1 MGGVPS
7 PATAAAAA
15 AGLQGTHLLYD
26 EDLFSGPTPMQ
37 SERGGGL
44 GTWVFPGGGYQV
56 SFLGASLRIMLGII
70 VWEELDAIGFVY

>member
-26 EDLFSGPTPMQ
+26 EDLFSGPTPC
-37 SERGGGL
+37 R
-44 GTWVFPGGGYQV
+44 V
-56 SFLGASLRIMLGII
+56 R
-70 VWEELDAIGFVY
+70 EEVV